1 MNLEGVCTCRIH
13 GNYAR
18 MSSKACLTGGI
29 AVETAE
35 ILDEFARNLLVE
47 LSRDA
52 RASYAE
58 LGRRVGLSPSAVAER
73 MRRMEEEGIIRGY
86 TVEIDRAA
94 LGLPILAII
103 RMTCDGTHYHPFV
116 KFVKTLA
123 EVRVC
128 HHVTGGDA
136 FFLETATRSLEDLER
151 LIERL
156 LPYGIP
162 TTSLVFSSPVAQRAP
177 DLSRLGAGNQSGR
190 PGGRPR

>member
-1 MNLEGVCTCRIH
+1 M
-13 GNYAR
+13 
-18 MSSKACLTGGI
+18 
-29 AVETAE
+29 ETTE
-35 ILDEFARNLLVE
+35 QLDEFAQNLLVE
-47 LSRDA
+47 LSRNA

-73 MRRMEEEGIIRGY
+73 MRRMEEEGIIEGY
-86 TVEIDRAA
+86 GVQISRAA
-94 LGLPILAII
+94 LGLPILAVI
-103 RMTCDGTHYHPFV
+103 RMTCDGTHYQPFV
-116 KFVKTLA
+116 KFVKTLD

-136 FFLETATRSLEDLER
+136 FFLEVTTSSLEELER

-162 TTSLVFSSPVAQRAP
+162 TTSLVFSSPVVHRSP
-177 DLSRLGAGNQSGR
+177 DLSRLGVEKRNGR

>member
-1 MNLEGVCTCRIH
+1 MESIEN
-13 GNYAR
+13 
-18 MSSKACLTGGI
+18 
-29 AVETAE
+29 
-35 ILDEFARNLLVE
+35 LDEFARNLLIE

-58 LGRRVGLSPSAVAER
+58 LARRVGLSPSAVAER
-73 MRRMEEEGIIRGY
+73 LRRMEENGVIEGY
-86 TVEIDRAA
+86 TVEINRLA
-94 LGLPILAII
+94 LGLPILAVI

-116 KFVKTLA
+116 KFVKTLG

-136 FFLETATRSLEDLER
+136 FFLEVTAHSLEELET

-162 TTSLVFSSPVAQRAP
+162 TTSLVFSSPVAQRSP
-177 DLSRLGAGNQSGR
+177 DLSRLGVRKQNGR
-190 PGGRPR
+190 PAGRPH

>member
-1 MNLEGVCTCRIH
+1 V
-13 GNYAR
+13 
-18 MSSKACLTGGI
+18 I
-29 AVETAE
+29 ATETIE
-35 ILDEFARNLLVE
+35 NLDEYARNLLIE
-47 LSRDA
+47 LSRNG

-58 LGRRVGLSPSAVAER
+58 LGRRVGLSPTAVAER
-73 MRRMEEEGIIRGY
+73 MRRMEEEGIIEGY
-86 TVEIDRAA
+86 SAEINRAA
-94 LGLPILAII
+94 LGLPILAVI

-116 KFVKTLA
+116 KFVKTLG

-136 FFLETATRSLEDLER
+136 FFLEVTTQSLEELEQ

-162 TTSLVFSSPVAQRAP
+162 TTSLVFSSPVAYRSP
-177 DLSRLGAGNQSGR
+177 DLSRLAAAKHDGR

>member
-1 MNLEGVCTCRIH
+1 MESIEN
-13 GNYAR
+13 
-18 MSSKACLTGGI
+18 
-29 AVETAE
+29 
-35 ILDEFARNLLVE
+35 LDEFARNLLIE

-58 LGRRVGLSPSAVAER
+58 LARRVGLSPSAVAER
-73 MRRMEEEGIIRGY
+73 VRRMEEDGVIEGY
-86 TVEIDRAA
+86 TVEINRLAM
-94 LGLPILAII
+94 GLPILAVI

-116 KFVKTLA
+116 KFVKTLG

-136 FFLETATRSLEDLER
+136 FFLEVTAHSLEELET

-162 TTSLVFSSPVAQRAP
+162 TTSLVFSSPVAQRSP
-177 DLSRLGAGNQSGR
+177 DLSRLGVRKQNGR
-190 PGGRPR
+190 PAGRPH